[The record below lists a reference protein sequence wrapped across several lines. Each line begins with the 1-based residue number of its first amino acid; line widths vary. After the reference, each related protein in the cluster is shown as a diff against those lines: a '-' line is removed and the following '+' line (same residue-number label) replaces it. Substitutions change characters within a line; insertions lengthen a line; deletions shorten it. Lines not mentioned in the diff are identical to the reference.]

1 MTSELVMQVVTEDA
15 PPSWRSRLS
24 RLPGWLWGHKLFTV
38 VSIYIIVSVTI
49 GITAEWIAPYDY
61 RVQDL
66 SRTLELPSADHWM
79 GTDRLGRDLLTHV
92 IYSYRTLV
100 GVSIATLLGGSLL
113 LSTTLGMLTG
123 YLRGRFDA
131 TVMRVGEFFA
141 LLPGLLLMII
151 LSATL
156 RPKYKVV
163 IRSILE
169 SGPVMMMNRLALV
182 FFVIMAV
189 SIVLAFLMP
198 HRKTRLAL
206 LGVSGLAFGLI
217 ALGWLLAVDGFSDFL
232 LISLVFLPFSWFGGT
247 RMIRSEVLS
256 LREREFVLASQ
267 ALGGSTWWIM
277 TRHLLPNIL
286 GYVVLGL
293 AGMLGFLVG
302 AEISLTYLGFGVQ
315 APTPSFGTL
324 IFNGASLRVLQE
336 APQLF
341 WFPTVNVVMYIFA
354 WVILGHQLT
363 RLVTMLRSN
372 S

>member
-1 MTSELVMQVVTEDA
+1 MTSIDVAIGPL
-15 PPSWRSRLS
+15 SLWRGRAF
-24 RLPGWLWGHKLFTV
+24 RFFRWCWEHKIITT
-38 VSIYIIVSVTI
+38 VSIYIIACILS
-49 GITAEWIAPYDY
+49 GIFAEWIAPYDY

-66 SRTLELPSADHWM
+66 QRTLELPSSDHLM
-79 GTDRLGRDLLTHV
+79 GTDRLGRDLFTHV

-100 GVSIATLLGGSLL
+100 GVSIATLLGGSLF

-123 YLRGRFDA
+123 YLRGRFDE

-156 RPKYKVV
+156 KPMYQRN
-163 IRSILE
+163 ITAFLE
-169 SGPVMMMNRLALV
+169 STPVTILASAAMILWGV
-182 FFVIMAV
+182 MAV
-189 SIVLAFLMP
+189 AWVLSIFVP
-198 HRKTRLAL
+198 YRPIRIAL
-206 LGVSGLAFGLI
+206 ISIAGFAFGLI
-217 ALGWLLAVDGFSDFL
+217 AFAWLLGVDGFSDFL

-247 RMIRSEVLS
+247 RMIRAEVLS
-256 LREREFVLASQ
+256 LREREFVVASQ

-302 AEISLTYLGFGVQ
+302 AEISLTFLGFGIQ
-315 APTPSFGTL
+315 APTPSFGSL

-336 APQLF
+336 APHLF
-341 WFPTVNVVMYIFA
+341 LFPTINVVMYIFA

-363 RLVTMLRSN
+363 RLVTLRRKIR
-372 S
+372 